1 MTNPTPSNQPLPT
14 PSIEALYS
22 QEFPDT
28 MSFDAISAKLDSM
41 ESHPAIAQLRQKFC
55 YQAAFVLTD
64 GFTQCEQISLEME
77 EGSLLKLFYEN
88 IKKLD
93 AVSTDSFFFEA
104 FWSYLQKEYNKCKDN
119 IHKLCHVQ
127 WKQDILKEDQVLDY
141 LLVPFQNASDEIWN
155 FIMDE
160 VNSMQCEEGIPAFC
174 KVLSLYYRS
183 RDNDVIIEGLL
194 AFMRKFPDY
203 RAPNELLGYT
213 YYNMSMWNNA
223 IACFE
228 RVQQEYYFFLE
239 DIYWML
245 AWSNGKI
252 KNYADEEKYY
262 RMSYQLAPDIPFTL
276 NNLAYSLYKQKKY
289 LEAKELFRQ
298 CLDANKDLPY
308 AANNYVRV
316 LIALGRNAD
325 AKKFVNSKKFKIAK
339 AIQERVKRLDNHN
352 VRLNKKDLSVKSD
365 TIIESDS
372 DTADLFGITSS
383 EDEIKRCQQLS
394 NEMQLEDKTKYQRF
408 SNERSPLEGEINHQQ
423 HPNERQLESK
433 TNHHQPLNERQLEAT
448 AKHRQPSK
456 EVQLEDEVKHQRFSN
471 ERSLEGEIKH
481 SQPLNERQL
490 EATAKHLQ
498 FSKEKL
504 LEEELTA
511 RIESGMQVFGK
522 YLKVYKRKGE
532 YGRQYNI
539 PVGRLDLL
547 CEDANGNLYV
557 VELKKDSGYD
567 DVYEQITQYLA
578 WFEQSEKFKGKK
590 VYGIICLN
598 HPAQELLSKVH
609 ADKRIRIFEYQ
620 ISYTEL

>member
-1 MTNPTPSNQPLPT
+1 MTNSTPSNQPLPA

-22 QEFPDT
+22 QEFSDT

-41 ESHPAIAQLRQKFC
+41 RSHPAIAQLRQKFC
-55 YQAAFVLTD
+55 YQVAFVLTD
-64 GFTQCEQISLEME
+64 GFTQYEQISLEME

-160 VNSMQCEEGIPAFC
+160 VNSMHCEEGIPEFC
-174 KVLSLYYRS
+174 KALSLYYRS

-213 YYNMSMWNNA
+213 YYNMAMWNNA

-276 NNLAYSLYKQKKY
+276 NNLGYSLYKQKKY
-289 LEAKELFRQ
+289 LEAKELFGQ

-325 AKKFVNSKKFKIAK
+325 AKKFVNSKKIKIAK
-339 AIQERVKRLDNHN
+339 AIQERVKRLDDHN

-372 DTADLFGITSS
+372 DTADLFEITSS
-383 EDEIKRCQQLS
+383 EDEIKRCQQYTNNRLSENGAKCQQPS
-394 NEMQLEDKTKYQRF
+394 NEMQLE
-408 SNERSPLEGEINHQQ
+408 
-423 HPNERQLESK
+423 SK
-433 TNHHQPLNERQLEAT
+433 T
-448 AKHRQPSK
+448 
-456 EVQLEDEVKHQRFSN
+456 KHQRFSN

-522 YLKVYKRKGE
+522 HLKVYKRKGE

>member
-1 MTNPTPSNQPLPT
+1 MTNSTPSNQPLPT

-41 ESHPAIAQLRQKFC
+41 RSHPAIAQLRQKFC
-55 YQAAFVLTD
+55 YQLAFVLTD
-64 GFTQCEQISLEME
+64 GFAQYEQISLEME
-77 EGSLLKLFYEN
+77 EDSLLKSFYEN

-93 AVSTDSFFFEA
+93 AVSTDSFFFKA
-104 FWSYLQKEYNKCKDN
+104 FYFYLQKEYNKCKGN

-141 LLVPFQNASDEIWN
+141 LLVPFQNAPDEIWN

-160 VNSMQCEEGIPAFC
+160 VNSMHCEEGIPEFC
-174 KVLSLYYRS
+174 KALSLYYRS

-298 CLDANKDLPY
+298 CLDAKKDLPY

-339 AIQERVKRLDNHN
+339 AIQERVKRLDDHN

-383 EDEIKRCQQLS
+383 EDEIKRCQQYTNNRLS
-394 NEMQLEDKTKYQRF
+394 ENGAKCQQ
-408 SNERSPLEGEINHQQ
+408 PLKK
-423 HPNERQLESK
+423 RQLESK
-433 TNHHQPLNERQLEAT
+433 I
-448 AKHRQPSK
+448 
-456 EVQLEDEVKHQRFSN
+456 KHQRFSN

-490 EATAKHLQ
+490 EATAKHRQ

-598 HPAQELLSKVH
+598 HPTQELLSKVH

>member
-41 ESHPAIAQLRQKFC
+41 GSHPAIAQLRQKFC
-55 YQAAFVLTD
+55 YQVAFVLTD

-119 IHKLCHVQ
+119 IYKLCHVQ

-160 VNSMQCEEGIPAFC
+160 VNSMQCEEGIPEFC

-194 AFMRKFPDY
+194 AFMRKFPKY

-213 YYNMSMWNNA
+213 YYNMAMWDNA

-228 RVQQEYYFFLE
+228 RVQQEYYFFHE

-276 NNLAYSLYKQKKY
+276 NNLGYSLYKQKKY
-289 LEAKELFRQ
+289 LEAKELFGQ

-339 AIQERVKRLDNHN
+339 AIQERVKRLDDHN

-372 DTADLFGITSS
+372 DTADLFEITSS
-383 EDEIKRCQQLS
+383 EDEIKRCQQYTNNRLS
-394 NEMQLEDKTKYQRF
+394 EN
-408 SNERSPLEGEINHQQ
+408 G
-423 HPNERQLESK
+423 
-433 TNHHQPLNERQLEAT
+433 
-448 AKHRQPSK
+448 AKCQQPSK

-522 YLKVYKRKGE
+522 HLKVYKRKGE

>member
-1 MTNPTPSNQPLPT
+1 MTNSTPSNQPLPA

-41 ESHPAIAQLRQKFC
+41 GSHPAIAQLRQKFC
-55 YQAAFVLTD
+55 YQVAFVLTD
-64 GFTQCEQISLEME
+64 GFTQYEQISLEME

-160 VNSMQCEEGIPAFC
+160 VNSMQCEEGIPEFC

-194 AFMRKFPDY
+194 AFMRKFPNY

-213 YYNMSMWNNA
+213 YYNMAMWNNA

-228 RVQQEYYFFLE
+228 RVQQEYYFFHE

-276 NNLAYSLYKQKKY
+276 NNLGYSLYKQKKY
-289 LEAKELFRQ
+289 LEAKELFGQ

-339 AIQERVKRLDNHN
+339 AIQERVKRQDDHN

-372 DTADLFGITSS
+372 DTADLFEITSS
-383 EDEIKRCQQLS
+383 EDEIKRCQQYTNNRLSENGAKCQQPS
-394 NEMQLEDKTKYQRF
+394 NEMQLE
-408 SNERSPLEGEINHQQ
+408 
-423 HPNERQLESK
+423 SK
-433 TNHHQPLNERQLEAT
+433 T
-448 AKHRQPSK
+448 
-456 EVQLEDEVKHQRFSN
+456 KHQRFSN

-522 YLKVYKRKGE
+522 HLKVYKRKGE

-598 HPAQELLSKVH
+598 HPTQELLSKVH

>member
-1 MTNPTPSNQPLPT
+1 MTNSTPSNQPLPT
-14 PSIEALYS
+14 PFIEVLYS

-41 ESHPAIAQLRQKFC
+41 GSHPAIAQLRQKFC
-55 YQAAFVLTD
+55 YQLAFVLTD

-77 EGSLLKLFYEN
+77 EDSLLKSFYEN

-93 AVSTDSFFFEA
+93 AVSNDSFFFKA
-104 FWSYLQKEYNKCKDN
+104 FYFYLQKEYNKCKDN

-141 LLVPFQNASDEIWN
+141 LLVPFQNTSDEIWN

-160 VNSMQCEEGIPAFC
+160 VNSMQCEEGIPEFC
-174 KVLSLYYRS
+174 KALSLYYRS
-183 RDNDVIIEGLL
+183 RDNNVIIEGLL
-194 AFMRKFPDY
+194 AFMRKFPNY

-213 YYNMSMWNNA
+213 YYNMAMWNNA

-228 RVQQEYYFFLE
+228 RVQQEYYFFHE

-276 NNLAYSLYKQKKY
+276 NNLGYSLYKQKKY
-289 LEAKELFRQ
+289 LEAKELFGQ

-339 AIQERVKRLDNHN
+339 AIQERVKRLDDHN

-372 DTADLFGITSS
+372 DTADLFEITSS
-383 EDEIKRCQQLS
+383 EDEIKRCQQYTNNRLSENGAKCQQPS
-394 NEMQLEDKTKYQRF
+394 NEMQLE
-408 SNERSPLEGEINHQQ
+408 
-423 HPNERQLESK
+423 SK
-433 TNHHQPLNERQLEAT
+433 T
-448 AKHRQPSK
+448 
-456 EVQLEDEVKHQRFSN
+456 KHQRFSN

-490 EATAKHLQ
+490 EATAKHRQ

-598 HPAQELLSKVH
+598 HPTQELLSKVH

>member
-1 MTNPTPSNQPLPT
+1 MTNSTPSNQPLPT

-41 ESHPAIAQLRQKFC
+41 RSHPAIAQLRQKFC
-55 YQAAFVLTD
+55 YQVAFVLTD
-64 GFTQCEQISLEME
+64 GFTQYEQISLEME

-93 AVSTDSFFFEA
+93 TVSTDSFFFEA

-160 VNSMQCEEGIPAFC
+160 VNSMQCEEGIPEFC
-174 KVLSLYYRS
+174 KALSLYYRS

-194 AFMRKFPDY
+194 AFMRKFPNY

-213 YYNMSMWNNA
+213 YYNMAMWNNA

-228 RVQQEYYFFLE
+228 RVQQEYYFFHE

-276 NNLAYSLYKQKKY
+276 NNLGYSLYKQKKY
-289 LEAKELFRQ
+289 LEAKELFGQ

-339 AIQERVKRLDNHN
+339 AIQERVKRLDDHN

-372 DTADLFGITSS
+372 DTADLFEITSS
-383 EDEIKRCQQLS
+383 EDEIKRCQQYTNNRLSENGAKCQQSS
-394 NEMQLEDKTKYQRF
+394 NEMQLE
-408 SNERSPLEGEINHQQ
+408 
-423 HPNERQLESK
+423 SK
-433 TNHHQPLNERQLEAT
+433 T
-448 AKHRQPSK
+448 
-456 EVQLEDEVKHQRFSN
+456 KHQRFSN

-522 YLKVYKRKGE
+522 HLKVYKRKGE

-598 HPAQELLSKVH
+598 HPTQELLSKVH

>member
-1 MTNPTPSNQPLPT
+1 MTNSTPSNQPLPT

-41 ESHPAIAQLRQKFC
+41 GSHPAIAQLRQKFC
-55 YQAAFVLTD
+55 YQVAFVLTD
-64 GFTQCEQISLEME
+64 GFTQYEQISLEME

-127 WKQDILKEDQVLDY
+127 WRQDILKEDQVLDY

-160 VNSMQCEEGIPAFC
+160 VNSMHCEEGIPEFC
-174 KVLSLYYRS
+174 KALSLYYRS

-194 AFMRKFPDY
+194 AFMRKFPKY

-213 YYNMSMWNNA
+213 YYNMAMWDNA

-228 RVQQEYYFFLE
+228 RVQQEYYFFHE

-276 NNLAYSLYKQKKY
+276 NNLGYSLYKQKKY
-289 LEAKELFRQ
+289 LEAKELFGQ
-298 CLDANKDLPY
+298 CLDVNKDLPY

-339 AIQERVKRLDNHN
+339 AIQERVKRLDDHN

-372 DTADLFGITSS
+372 DTADLFEITSS
-383 EDEIKRCQQLS
+383 EVEIKRCQQYTNNRLSENGAKCQQPS
-394 NEMQLEDKTKYQRF
+394 NEMQLE
-408 SNERSPLEGEINHQQ
+408 
-423 HPNERQLESK
+423 SK
-433 TNHHQPLNERQLEAT
+433 T
-448 AKHRQPSK
+448 
-456 EVQLEDEVKHQRFSN
+456 KHQRFSN

-490 EATAKHLQ
+490 EATAKHRQ

-522 YLKVYKRKGE
+522 HLKVYKRKGE

>member
-1 MTNPTPSNQPLPT
+1 MTNSTPSNQSLPT
-14 PSIEALYS
+14 PFIEVLYS

-41 ESHPAIAQLRQKFC
+41 GSHPAIAQLRQKFC
-55 YQAAFVLTD
+55 YQVAFVLTD
-64 GFTQCEQISLEME
+64 GFTQYEQISLEME

-194 AFMRKFPDY
+194 AFMRKFPNY

-213 YYNMSMWNNA
+213 YYNMAMWNNA

-228 RVQQEYYFFLE
+228 RVQQEYYFFHE

-276 NNLAYSLYKQKKY
+276 NNLGYSLYKQKKY
-289 LEAKELFRQ
+289 LEAKELFGQ

-339 AIQERVKRLDNHN
+339 AIQERVKRLDDHN
-352 VRLNKKDLSVKSD
+352 VRLNKKDLSVKPD

-372 DTADLFGITSS
+372 DTADLFEITSS
-383 EDEIKRCQQLS
+383 EDEIKCCQQYINNRLS
-394 NEMQLEDKTKYQRF
+394 ENGTKCQQ
-408 SNERSPLEGEINHQQ
+408 PLKK
-423 HPNERQLESK
+423 RQLESK
-433 TNHHQPLNERQLEAT
+433 I
-448 AKHRQPSK
+448 
-456 EVQLEDEVKHQRFSN
+456 KHQRFSN

-578 WFEQSEKFKGKK
+578 WFEQSERFKGKK

-598 HPAQELLSKVH
+598 HPTQELLSKVH

>member
-1 MTNPTPSNQPLPT
+1 MTNSTPSNQPLPT

-41 ESHPAIAQLRQKFC
+41 RSHPAIAQLRQKFC

-64 GFTQCEQISLEME
+64 GFTQYEQISLEME

-93 AVSTDSFFFEA
+93 TVSTDSFFFEA

-127 WKQDILKEDQVLDY
+127 WKQDILREDQVLDY

-160 VNSMQCEEGIPAFC
+160 VNSMQCEEGIPEFC
-174 KVLSLYYRS
+174 KALSLYYRS

-194 AFMRKFPDY
+194 AFMRKFPNY

-213 YYNMSMWNNA
+213 YYNMAMWNNA

-228 RVQQEYYFFLE
+228 RVQQEYYFFHE

-276 NNLAYSLYKQKKY
+276 NNLGYSLYKQKKY
-289 LEAKELFRQ
+289 LEAKELFGQ

-339 AIQERVKRLDNHN
+339 AIQERVKRLDDHN

-372 DTADLFGITSS
+372 DTADLFEITSS
-383 EDEIKRCQQLS
+383 EDEIKRCQQYTNNRLSENGAKCQQPS
-394 NEMQLEDKTKYQRF
+394 NEMQLE
-408 SNERSPLEGEINHQQ
+408 
-423 HPNERQLESK
+423 SK
-433 TNHHQPLNERQLEAT
+433 T
-448 AKHRQPSK
+448 
-456 EVQLEDEVKHQRFSN
+456 KHQRFSN

-481 SQPLNERQL
+481 YHPSNEMQL
-490 EATAKHLQ
+490 ESKTKHRQ

-522 YLKVYKRKGE
+522 HLKVYKRKGE

>member
-1 MTNPTPSNQPLPT
+1 MTNSTPSNQPLPT

-41 ESHPAIAQLRQKFC
+41 GSHPAIAQLRQKFC
-55 YQAAFVLTD
+55 YQLAFVLTD

-160 VNSMQCEEGIPAFC
+160 VNSMQCEEGIPEFC
-174 KVLSLYYRS
+174 KALSLYYRS

-194 AFMRKFPDY
+194 AFMRKFPNY

-213 YYNMSMWNNA
+213 YYNMAMWNNA

-228 RVQQEYYFFLE
+228 RVQQEYYFFHE

-276 NNLAYSLYKQKKY
+276 NNLGYSLYKQKKY
-289 LEAKELFRQ
+289 LEAKELFGQ
-298 CLDANKDLPY
+298 CLYANKDLPY

-339 AIQERVKRLDNHN
+339 AIQERVKRLDGHN

-372 DTADLFGITSS
+372 DTVDLFEITSS
-383 EDEIKRCQQLS
+383 EDEIKRCQQYTNNRLSENGAKCQQPS
-394 NEMQLEDKTKYQRF
+394 NEMQLE
-408 SNERSPLEGEINHQQ
+408 
-423 HPNERQLESK
+423 SK
-433 TNHHQPLNERQLEAT
+433 T
-448 AKHRQPSK
+448 
-456 EVQLEDEVKHQRFSN
+456 KHQRFSN

-522 YLKVYKRKGE
+522 HLKVYKRKGE

-598 HPAQELLSKVH
+598 HPTQELLSKVH

>member
-1 MTNPTPSNQPLPT
+1 MTNSTPSNQ

-41 ESHPAIAQLRQKFC
+41 GSHPAIAQLRPKFC
-55 YQAAFVLTD
+55 YQVAFVLTD
-64 GFTQCEQISLEME
+64 GFTQYEQISLEME

-160 VNSMQCEEGIPAFC
+160 VNSMQCEEGIPEFC
-174 KVLSLYYRS
+174 KALSLYYRS

-194 AFMRKFPDY
+194 AFMRKFPNY

-213 YYNMSMWNNA
+213 YYNMAMWNNA

-228 RVQQEYYFFLE
+228 RVQQEYYFFHE

-276 NNLAYSLYKQKKY
+276 NNLGYSLYKQKKY
-289 LEAKELFRQ
+289 LEAKELFGQ

-339 AIQERVKRLDNHN
+339 AIQERVKRLDDHN

-372 DTADLFGITSS
+372 DTADLFEITSS
-383 EDEIKRCQQLS
+383 EDEIKRCQQYTNNRLSENGAKCQQTS
-394 NEMQLEDKTKYQRF
+394 NEMQLE
-408 SNERSPLEGEINHQQ
+408 
-423 HPNERQLESK
+423 SK
-433 TNHHQPLNERQLEAT
+433 T
-448 AKHRQPSK
+448 
-456 EVQLEDEVKHQRFSN
+456 KHQRFSN

-511 RIESGMQVFGK
+511 RIESGMPVFGK
-522 YLKVYKRKGE
+522 HLKVYKRKGE

-598 HPAQELLSKVH
+598 HPTQELLSKVH

>member
-1 MTNPTPSNQPLPT
+1 MTNSTPSNQPLPT

-41 ESHPAIAQLRQKFC
+41 GSHPAIAQLRQKFC
-55 YQAAFVLTD
+55 YQVAFVLTD
-64 GFTQCEQISLEME
+64 GFTQYEQISLEME

-127 WKQDILKEDQVLDY
+127 WRQDILKEDQVLDY

-160 VNSMQCEEGIPAFC
+160 VNSMHCEEGIPEFC
-174 KVLSLYYRS
+174 KALSLYYRS

-194 AFMRKFPDY
+194 AFMRKFPKY

-213 YYNMSMWNNA
+213 YYNMAMWDNA

-228 RVQQEYYFFLE
+228 RVQQEYYFFHE

-276 NNLAYSLYKQKKY
+276 NNLGYSLYKQKKY
-289 LEAKELFRQ
+289 LEAKELFGQ

-339 AIQERVKRLDNHN
+339 AIQERVKRLDDHN

-372 DTADLFGITSS
+372 DTADLFEITSS
-383 EDEIKRCQQLS
+383 EDEIKRCQQYTNNRLSENGAKCQQPS
-394 NEMQLEDKTKYQRF
+394 NEMQLE
-408 SNERSPLEGEINHQQ
+408 
-423 HPNERQLESK
+423 SK
-433 TNHHQPLNERQLEAT
+433 T
-448 AKHRQPSK
+448 
-456 EVQLEDEVKHQRFSN
+456 KHQRFSN
-471 ERSLEGEIKH
+471 ERSLEGEIKY

-490 EATAKHLQ
+490 EATAKHRQ

-522 YLKVYKRKGE
+522 HLKVYKRKGE

>member
-1 MTNPTPSNQPLPT
+1 MTNSTPSNQPLPA
-14 PSIEALYS
+14 PSIEALYT

-41 ESHPAIAQLRQKFC
+41 GSHPAIAQLRQKFC
-55 YQAAFVLTD
+55 YQVAFVLTD
-64 GFTQCEQISLEME
+64 GFTQYEQISLEME

-119 IHKLCHVQ
+119 IYKLCHVQ

-160 VNSMQCEEGIPAFC
+160 VNSMQCEEGIPEFC

-194 AFMRKFPDY
+194 AFMRKFPKY

-213 YYNMSMWNNA
+213 YYNMAMWDNA

-228 RVQQEYYFFLE
+228 RVQQEYYFFHE

-276 NNLAYSLYKQKKY
+276 NNLGYSLYKQKKY
-289 LEAKELFRQ
+289 LEAKELFGQ

-339 AIQERVKRLDNHN
+339 AIQERVKRLDDHN

-372 DTADLFGITSS
+372 DTADLFEITSS
-383 EDEIKRCQQLS
+383 EDEIKRCQQYTNNRLS
-394 NEMQLEDKTKYQRF
+394 EN
-408 SNERSPLEGEINHQQ
+408 G
-423 HPNERQLESK
+423 
-433 TNHHQPLNERQLEAT
+433 
-448 AKHRQPSK
+448 AKCQQPSK

-522 YLKVYKRKGE
+522 HLKVYKRKGE

>member
-1 MTNPTPSNQPLPT
+1 MTNSTPSNQPLPT

-41 ESHPAIAQLRQKFC
+41 GSHPAIVQLRQKFC
-55 YQAAFVLTD
+55 YQVAFVLTD
-64 GFTQCEQISLEME
+64 GFTQYEQISLEME
-77 EGSLLKLFYEN
+77 DGSLLKLFYEN

-160 VNSMQCEEGIPAFC
+160 VNSMQCEEGIPEFC
-174 KVLSLYYRS
+174 KALSLYYRS
-183 RDNDVIIEGLL
+183 SDNDVIIEGLL
-194 AFMRKFPDY
+194 AFMRKFPNY

-213 YYNMSMWNNA
+213 YYNMAMWNNA

-228 RVQQEYYFFLE
+228 RVQQEYYFFHE

-289 LEAKELFRQ
+289 LEAKELFGQ

-339 AIQERVKRLDNHN
+339 AIQERVKRLDDHN

-372 DTADLFGITSS
+372 DTADLFEITSS
-383 EDEIKRCQQLS
+383 EDEIKRCQQYTNNRLSENGAKCQQLS
-394 NEMQLEDKTKYQRF
+394 NEMQLE
-408 SNERSPLEGEINHQQ
+408 
-423 HPNERQLESK
+423 SK
-433 TNHHQPLNERQLEAT
+433 T
-448 AKHRQPSK
+448 
-456 EVQLEDEVKHQRFSN
+456 KHQRFSN

-522 YLKVYKRKGE
+522 HLKVYKRKGE

-598 HPAQELLSKVH
+598 HPTQELLSKVH

>member
-1 MTNPTPSNQPLPT
+1 MTNSTPSNQPLPT

-41 ESHPAIAQLRQKFC
+41 GSHPAIAQLRQKFC
-55 YQAAFVLTD
+55 YQVAFVLTD
-64 GFTQCEQISLEME
+64 GFTQYEQISLEME

-127 WKQDILKEDQVLDY
+127 WRQDILKEDQVLDY

-160 VNSMQCEEGIPAFC
+160 VNSMHCEEGIPEFC
-174 KVLSLYYRS
+174 KALSLYYRS

-194 AFMRKFPDY
+194 AFMRKFPKY

-213 YYNMSMWNNA
+213 YYNMAMWDNA

-228 RVQQEYYFFLE
+228 RVQQEYYFFHE

-289 LEAKELFRQ
+289 LEAKELFGQ
-298 CLDANKDLPY
+298 CLDVNKDLPY

-339 AIQERVKRLDNHN
+339 AIQERVKRLDDHN

-372 DTADLFGITSS
+372 DTADLFEITSS
-383 EDEIKRCQQLS
+383 EVEIKRCQQYTNNRLSENGAKCQQPS
-394 NEMQLEDKTKYQRF
+394 NEMQLE
-408 SNERSPLEGEINHQQ
+408 
-423 HPNERQLESK
+423 SK
-433 TNHHQPLNERQLEAT
+433 T
-448 AKHRQPSK
+448 
-456 EVQLEDEVKHQRFSN
+456 KHQRFSN

-522 YLKVYKRKGE
+522 HLKVYKRKGE

-598 HPAQELLSKVH
+598 HPTQELLSKVH

>member
-1 MTNPTPSNQPLPT
+1 MTNSIPSNQPLPT
-14 PSIEALYS
+14 PFIEVLYS

-41 ESHPAIAQLRQKFC
+41 GSHPAIAQLRQKFC
-55 YQAAFVLTD
+55 YQVAFVLTD
-64 GFTQCEQISLEME
+64 GFTQYEQISLEME

-93 AVSTDSFFFEA
+93 AVSTDSFFFKA
-104 FWSYLQKEYNKCKDN
+104 FYFYLQKEYNKCKGN

-160 VNSMQCEEGIPAFC
+160 VNSMHCEEGIPEFC
-174 KVLSLYYRS
+174 KALSLYYRS

-228 RVQQEYYFFLE
+228 RVQQEYYFFHE

-276 NNLAYSLYKQKKY
+276 NNLGYSLYKQKKY
-289 LEAKELFRQ
+289 LEAKELFGQ

-339 AIQERVKRLDNHN
+339 AIQERVKRLDDHN

-372 DTADLFGITSS
+372 DTADLFEITSS
-383 EDEIKRCQQLS
+383 EDEIKRCQQYTNNRLSENGAKCQQPS
-394 NEMQLEDKTKYQRF
+394 NEMQLE
-408 SNERSPLEGEINHQQ
+408 
-423 HPNERQLESK
+423 SK
-433 TNHHQPLNERQLEAT
+433 T
-448 AKHRQPSK
+448 
-456 EVQLEDEVKHQRFSN
+456 KHQRFSN

-522 YLKVYKRKGE
+522 HLKVYKRKGE

-598 HPAQELLSKVH
+598 HPTQELLSKVH

>member
-1 MTNPTPSNQPLPT
+1 MTNSTPSNQPLPT
-14 PSIEALYS
+14 PFIEVLYS

-41 ESHPAIAQLRQKFC
+41 GSHPAIAQLRQKFC
-55 YQAAFVLTD
+55 YQLAFVLTD
-64 GFTQCEQISLEME
+64 GFTQYEQISLEME

-160 VNSMQCEEGIPAFC
+160 VNSMHCEEGIPEFC
-174 KVLSLYYRS
+174 KALSLYYRS

-194 AFMRKFPDY
+194 AFMRKFPNY

-298 CLDANKDLPY
+298 CLDAKKDLPY

-383 EDEIKRCQQLS
+383 EDEIKRCQQYTNNRLS
-394 NEMQLEDKTKYQRF
+394 ENGAKCQQ
-408 SNERSPLEGEINHQQ
+408 PLKK
-423 HPNERQLESK
+423 RQLESK
-433 TNHHQPLNERQLEAT
+433 I
-448 AKHRQPSK
+448 
-456 EVQLEDEVKHQRFSN
+456 KHQRFSN

-522 YLKVYKRKGE
+522 HLKVYKRKGE

-598 HPAQELLSKVH
+598 HPTQELLSKVH

>member
-1 MTNPTPSNQPLPT
+1 MTNPTPSNQPLPA
-14 PSIEALYS
+14 PSIEALYT

-41 ESHPAIAQLRQKFC
+41 GSHPAIAQLRQKFC
-55 YQAAFVLTD
+55 CQVAFVLTD
-64 GFTQCEQISLEME
+64 GFTQYEQISLEME

-155 FIMDE
+155 FIIDE
-160 VNSMQCEEGIPAFC
+160 VNSMQCEEGIPEFC
-174 KVLSLYYRS
+174 KALSLYYRS

-194 AFMRKFPDY
+194 AFMRKFPNY

-213 YYNMSMWNNA
+213 YYNMAMWNNA

-228 RVQQEYYFFLE
+228 RVQQEYYFFHE

-276 NNLAYSLYKQKKY
+276 NNLGYSLYKQKKY
-289 LEAKELFRQ
+289 LEAKELFGQ

-339 AIQERVKRLDNHN
+339 AIQERVKRLDDHN

-372 DTADLFGITSS
+372 DTADLFEITSS
-383 EDEIKRCQQLS
+383 EDEIKCCQQYINNRLS
-394 NEMQLEDKTKYQRF
+394 ENGAKCQQ
-408 SNERSPLEGEINHQQ
+408 PLKK
-423 HPNERQLESK
+423 RQLESK
-433 TNHHQPLNERQLEAT
+433 I
-448 AKHRQPSK
+448 
-456 EVQLEDEVKHQRFSN
+456 KHQRFSN

-598 HPAQELLSKVH
+598 HPTQELLSKVH

>member
-1 MTNPTPSNQPLPT
+1 MTNSTPSNQPLPT

-55 YQAAFVLTD
+55 YQVAFVLTD
-64 GFTQCEQISLEME
+64 GFTQYEQISLEME

-160 VNSMQCEEGIPAFC
+160 VNSMHCEEGIPEFC
-174 KVLSLYYRS
+174 KALSLYYRS

-262 RMSYQLAPDIPFTL
+262 RMSYHLAPDIPFTL

-289 LEAKELFRQ
+289 LEAKELFGQ

-339 AIQERVKRLDNHN
+339 VIQERVKRLDDHN

-372 DTADLFGITSS
+372 DTADLFEITSS
-383 EDEIKRCQQLS
+383 EDEIKRCQQYTNNRLSENGAKCQQPS
-394 NEMQLEDKTKYQRF
+394 NEMQLESKTKHQRF

-433 TNHHQPLNERQLEAT
+433 TKP
-448 AKHRQPSK
+448 
-456 EVQLEDEVKHQRFSN
+456 
-471 ERSLEGEIKH
+471 
-481 SQPLNERQL
+481 
-490 EATAKHLQ
+490 LQ

>member
-1 MTNPTPSNQPLPT
+1 MTNSTPSNQPLPA

-41 ESHPAIAQLRQKFC
+41 GSHPAIAQLRQKFC
-55 YQAAFVLTD
+55 YQVAFVLTE
-64 GFTQCEQISLEME
+64 GFTQYEQISLEME

-141 LLVPFQNASDEIWN
+141 LLVQNASDEIWN

-160 VNSMQCEEGIPAFC
+160 VNSMQCEEGIPEFC

-194 AFMRKFPDY
+194 AFMRKFPNY

-213 YYNMSMWNNA
+213 YYNMAMWNNA

-228 RVQQEYYFFLE
+228 RVQQEYYFFHE

-276 NNLAYSLYKQKKY
+276 NNLGYSLYKQKKY
-289 LEAKELFRQ
+289 LEAKELFGQ

-339 AIQERVKRLDNHN
+339 AIQERVKRQDDHN

-372 DTADLFGITSS
+372 DTADLFEITSS
-383 EDEIKRCQQLS
+383 EDEIKRCQQYTNNRLSENGAKCQQPS
-394 NEMQLEDKTKYQRF
+394 NEMQLE
-408 SNERSPLEGEINHQQ
+408 
-423 HPNERQLESK
+423 SK
-433 TNHHQPLNERQLEAT
+433 T
-448 AKHRQPSK
+448 
-456 EVQLEDEVKHQRFSN
+456 KHQRFSN

-511 RIESGMQVFGK
+511 RIESGMRVFGK
-522 YLKVYKRKGE
+522 HLKVYKCKGE

-598 HPAQELLSKVH
+598 HPTQELLSKVH

>member
-1 MTNPTPSNQPLPT
+1 MQYQPT
-14 PSIEALYS
+14 A
-22 QEFPDT
+22 
-28 MSFDAISAKLDSM
+28 
-41 ESHPAIAQLRQKFC
+41 
-55 YQAAFVLTD
+55 
-64 GFTQCEQISLEME
+64 
-77 EGSLLKLFYEN
+77 
-88 IKKLD
+88 
-93 AVSTDSFFFEA
+93 FFFEA

-160 VNSMQCEEGIPAFC
+160 VNSMQCEEGIPEFC

-194 AFMRKFPDY
+194 AFMRKFPNY

-213 YYNMSMWNNA
+213 YYNMAMWNNA

-228 RVQQEYYFFLE
+228 RVQQEYYFFHE

-276 NNLAYSLYKQKKY
+276 NNLGYSLYKQKKY
-289 LEAKELFRQ
+289 LEAKELFGQ

-339 AIQERVKRLDNHN
+339 AIQERVKRQDDHN

-372 DTADLFGITSS
+372 DTADLFEITSS
-383 EDEIKRCQQLS
+383 EDEIKRCQQYTNNRLSENGAKCQQPS
-394 NEMQLEDKTKYQRF
+394 NEMQLE
-408 SNERSPLEGEINHQQ
+408 
-423 HPNERQLESK
+423 SK
-433 TNHHQPLNERQLEAT
+433 T
-448 AKHRQPSK
+448 
-456 EVQLEDEVKHQRFSN
+456 KHQRFSN

-557 VELKKDSGYD
+557 IELKKDSGYD

-598 HPAQELLSKVH
+598 HPTQELLSKVH

>member
-1 MTNPTPSNQPLPT
+1 MTNSTPSNQPLPT

-41 ESHPAIAQLRQKFC
+41 RSHPAIAQLRQKFC
-55 YQAAFVLTD
+55 YQLAFVLTD

-77 EGSLLKLFYEN
+77 EDSLLKSFYEN

-93 AVSTDSFFFEA
+93 AVSTDSFFFKA
-104 FWSYLQKEYNKCKDN
+104 FYFYLQKEYNKCKGN

-141 LLVPFQNASDEIWN
+141 LLVPFQNAPDEIWN

-160 VNSMQCEEGIPAFC
+160 VNSMHCEEGIPEFC
-174 KVLSLYYRS
+174 KALSLYYRS

-213 YYNMSMWNNA
+213 YYNMAMWNNA

-262 RMSYQLAPDIPFTL
+262 WMSYQLAPDIPFTL
-276 NNLAYSLYKQKKY
+276 NNLGYSLYKQKKY
-289 LEAKELFRQ
+289 LEAKELFGQ

-339 AIQERVKRLDNHN
+339 AIQERVKRLDDHN

-372 DTADLFGITSS
+372 DTADLFEITSS
-383 EDEIKRCQQLS
+383 EDEIKCCQQYINNRLS
-394 NEMQLEDKTKYQRF
+394 ENGAKCQQ
-408 SNERSPLEGEINHQQ
+408 PLKK
-423 HPNERQLESK
+423 RQLESK
-433 TNHHQPLNERQLEAT
+433 I
-448 AKHRQPSK
+448 
-456 EVQLEDEVKHQRFSN
+456 KHQRFSN

-598 HPAQELLSKVH
+598 HPTQELLSKVH

>member
-1 MTNPTPSNQPLPT
+1 MTNSTPSNQPLPT
-14 PSIEALYS
+14 PFIEVLYS

-41 ESHPAIAQLRQKFC
+41 RSHPAIAQLRQKFC
-55 YQAAFVLTD
+55 YQLAFVLTD

-77 EGSLLKLFYEN
+77 EDSLLKSFYEN

-93 AVSTDSFFFEA
+93 AVSTDSFFFKA
-104 FWSYLQKEYNKCKDN
+104 FYFYLQKEYNKCKGN

-141 LLVPFQNASDEIWN
+141 LLVPFQNAPDEIWN

-160 VNSMQCEEGIPAFC
+160 VNSMHCEEGIPEFC
-174 KVLSLYYRS
+174 KALSLYYRS

-298 CLDANKDLPY
+298 CLDAKKDLPY

-339 AIQERVKRLDNHN
+339 AIDV
-352 VRLNKKDLSVKSD
+352 VSWD
-365 TIIESDS
+365 TYPICR
-372 DTADLFGITSS
+372 SS
-383 EDEIKRCQQLS
+383 PIQL
-394 NEMQLEDKTKYQRF
+394 
-408 SNERSPLEGEINHQQ
+408 
-423 HPNERQLESK
+423 
-433 TNHHQPLNERQLEAT
+433 
-448 AKHRQPSK
+448 
-456 EVQLEDEVKHQRFSN
+456 
-471 ERSLEGEIKH
+471 
-481 SQPLNERQL
+481 
-490 EATAKHLQ
+490 
-498 FSKEKL
+498 
-504 LEEELTA
+504 
-511 RIESGMQVFGK
+511 
-522 YLKVYKRKGE
+522 
-532 YGRQYNI
+532 
-539 PVGRLDLL
+539 
-547 CEDANGNLYV
+547 
-557 VELKKDSGYD
+557 
-567 DVYEQITQYLA
+567 
-578 WFEQSEKFKGKK
+578 
-590 VYGIICLN
+590 
-598 HPAQELLSKVH
+598 
-609 ADKRIRIFEYQ
+609 
-620 ISYTEL
+620 

>member
-1 MTNPTPSNQPLPT
+1 MTNSTPSNQP
-14 PSIEALYS
+14 SIEVLYS

-41 ESHPAIAQLRQKFC
+41 RSHPAIAQLRQKFC
-55 YQAAFVLTD
+55 YQVAFVLTD
-64 GFTQCEQISLEME
+64 GFTQYEQISLEME

-93 AVSTDSFFFEA
+93 AVSTDSFFFKA
-104 FWSYLQKEYNKCKDN
+104 FYFYLQKEYNKCKGN

-141 LLVPFQNASDEIWN
+141 LLVPFQNAPDEIWN

-160 VNSMQCEEGIPAFC
+160 VNSMHCEEGIPEFC
-174 KVLSLYYRS
+174 KALSLYYRS

-194 AFMRKFPDY
+194 AFMRKFPNY

-213 YYNMSMWNNA
+213 YYNMAMWNNA

-228 RVQQEYYFFLE
+228 RVQQEYYFFHE

-276 NNLAYSLYKQKKY
+276 NNLGYSLYKQKKY
-289 LEAKELFRQ
+289 LEAKELFGQ

-339 AIQERVKRLDNHN
+339 AIQERVKRLDDHN
-352 VRLNKKDLSVKSD
+352 VRLNKKDLSVKPD

-372 DTADLFGITSS
+372 DTADLFEITSS
-383 EDEIKRCQQLS
+383 EDEIKCCQQYINNRLS
-394 NEMQLEDKTKYQRF
+394 ENGAKCQQ
-408 SNERSPLEGEINHQQ
+408 PLKK
-423 HPNERQLESK
+423 RQLESK
-433 TNHHQPLNERQLEAT
+433 I
-448 AKHRQPSK
+448 
-456 EVQLEDEVKHQRFSN
+456 KHQRFSN

-522 YLKVYKRKGE
+522 HLKVYKRKGE

-620 ISYTEL
+620 ISYIEL

>member
-1 MTNPTPSNQPLPT
+1 MTNSTPSNQPLPT

-41 ESHPAIAQLRQKFC
+41 RSHPAIAQLRQKFC
-55 YQAAFVLTD
+55 YQLAFVLTD
-64 GFTQCEQISLEME
+64 GFTQYEQIFLEME
-77 EGSLLKLFYEN
+77 EDSLLKSFYEN

-93 AVSTDSFFFEA
+93 AVSTDSFFFKA
-104 FWSYLQKEYNKCKDN
+104 FYFYLQKEYNKCKGN

-141 LLVPFQNASDEIWN
+141 LLVPFQNAPDEIWN

-160 VNSMQCEEGIPAFC
+160 VNSMHCEEGIPEFC
-174 KVLSLYYRS
+174 KALSLYYRS

-194 AFMRKFPDY
+194 AFMRKFPNY

-213 YYNMSMWNNA
+213 YYNMAMWNNA

-228 RVQQEYYFFLE
+228 RVQQEYYFFHE

-276 NNLAYSLYKQKKY
+276 NNLGYSLYKQKKY
-289 LEAKELFRQ
+289 LEAKELFGQ

-339 AIQERVKRLDNHN
+339 AIQERVKRLDDHN

-372 DTADLFGITSS
+372 DTADLFEITSS
-383 EDEIKRCQQLS
+383 EDEIKCCQQYINNRLS
-394 NEMQLEDKTKYQRF
+394 ENGAKCQQ
-408 SNERSPLEGEINHQQ
+408 PLKK
-423 HPNERQLESK
+423 RQLESK
-433 TNHHQPLNERQLEAT
+433 I
-448 AKHRQPSK
+448 
-456 EVQLEDEVKHQRFSN
+456 KHQRFSN

-620 ISYTEL
+620 ISYIEL

>member
-1 MTNPTPSNQPLPT
+1 MTNSTPSNQPLPT

-41 ESHPAIAQLRQKFC
+41 RSHPAIAQLRQKFC
-55 YQAAFVLTD
+55 YQLAFMLTD
-64 GFTQCEQISLEME
+64 GFTQYEQISLEME

-93 AVSTDSFFFEA
+93 AVSTDSFFFKA
-104 FWSYLQKEYNKCKDN
+104 FYFYLQKEYNKCKGN

-160 VNSMQCEEGIPAFC
+160 VNSMHCEEGIPEFC
-174 KVLSLYYRS
+174 KALSLYYRS

-228 RVQQEYYFFLE
+228 RVQQEYYFFHE

-252 KNYADEEKYY
+252 TNYADEEKYY

-276 NNLAYSLYKQKKY
+276 NNLGYSLYKQKKY
-289 LEAKELFRQ
+289 LEAKELFGQ

-339 AIQERVKRLDNHN
+339 AIQERVKRLDDHN

-372 DTADLFGITSS
+372 DTADLFEITSS
-383 EDEIKRCQQLS
+383 EDEIKRCQQYTNNRLSENGAKCQQPS
-394 NEMQLEDKTKYQRF
+394 NEMQLE
-408 SNERSPLEGEINHQQ
+408 
-423 HPNERQLESK
+423 SK
-433 TNHHQPLNERQLEAT
+433 T
-448 AKHRQPSK
+448 
-456 EVQLEDEVKHQRFSN
+456 KHQRFSN

-522 YLKVYKRKGE
+522 HLKVYKRKGE

-598 HPAQELLSKVH
+598 HPTQELLSKVH

>member
-1 MTNPTPSNQPLPT
+1 MTNSTPSNQ

-41 ESHPAIAQLRQKFC
+41 GSHPAIAQLRQKFC
-55 YQAAFVLTD
+55 YQVAFVLTD
-64 GFTQCEQISLEME
+64 GFTQYEQISLEME

-127 WKQDILKEDQVLDY
+127 WRQDILKEDQVLDY

-160 VNSMQCEEGIPAFC
+160 VNSMHCEEGIPEFC
-174 KVLSLYYRS
+174 KALSLYYRS

-194 AFMRKFPDY
+194 AFMRKFPKY

-213 YYNMSMWNNA
+213 YYNMAMWDNA

-298 CLDANKDLPY
+298 CLDAKKDLPY

-339 AIQERVKRLDNHN
+339 AIQERVKRLDDHN

-372 DTADLFGITSS
+372 DTADLFEITSS
-383 EDEIKRCQQLS
+383 EDEIKRCQQYTNNRLSENGAKCQQPS
-394 NEMQLEDKTKYQRF
+394 NEMQLE
-408 SNERSPLEGEINHQQ
+408 
-423 HPNERQLESK
+423 SK
-433 TNHHQPLNERQLEAT
+433 T
-448 AKHRQPSK
+448 
-456 EVQLEDEVKHQRFSN
+456 KHQRFSN

-490 EATAKHLQ
+490 EATAKHRQ

-522 YLKVYKRKGE
+522 HLKVYKRKGE

>member
-1 MTNPTPSNQPLPT
+1 MTNSTPSNQPLPT
-14 PSIEALYS
+14 PFIEVLYS

-41 ESHPAIAQLRQKFC
+41 GSHPAIAQLRQKFC
-55 YQAAFVLTD
+55 YQVAFVLTD
-64 GFTQCEQISLEME
+64 GFTQYEQISLEME

-93 AVSTDSFFFEA
+93 AVSTDSFFFKA
-104 FWSYLQKEYNKCKDN
+104 FYFYLQKEYNKCKGN

-141 LLVPFQNASDEIWN
+141 LLVPFQNAPDEIWN

-160 VNSMQCEEGIPAFC
+160 VNSMHCEEGIPEFC
-174 KVLSLYYRS
+174 KALSLYYRS

-194 AFMRKFPDY
+194 AFMRKFPNY

-213 YYNMSMWNNA
+213 YYNMAMWNNA

-228 RVQQEYYFFLE
+228 RVQQEYYFFHE

-276 NNLAYSLYKQKKY
+276 NNLGYSLYKQKKY
-289 LEAKELFRQ
+289 LEAKELFGQ
-298 CLDANKDLPY
+298 CLYANKDLPY

-339 AIQERVKRLDNHN
+339 AIQERVKRLDDHN

-372 DTADLFGITSS
+372 DTVDLFEITSS
-383 EDEIKRCQQLS
+383 EDEIKCCQQYINNRLS
-394 NEMQLEDKTKYQRF
+394 ENGAKCQQ
-408 SNERSPLEGEINHQQ
+408 PLKK
-423 HPNERQLESK
+423 RQLESK
-433 TNHHQPLNERQLEAT
+433 I
-448 AKHRQPSK
+448 
-456 EVQLEDEVKHQRFSN
+456 KHQRFSN
-471 ERSLEGEIKH
+471 EGSLEGEIKH

-598 HPAQELLSKVH
+598 HPTQELLSKVH

-620 ISYTEL
+620 ISYIEL

>member
-1 MTNPTPSNQPLPT
+1 MTNSTPSNQPLPT
-14 PSIEALYS
+14 PSIEALYT

-64 GFTQCEQISLEME
+64 GFTQYEQISLEME

-141 LLVPFQNASDEIWN
+141 LLVPFQNAPDEIWN

-160 VNSMQCEEGIPAFC
+160 VNSMHCEEGIPEFC
-174 KVLSLYYRS
+174 KALSLYYRS

-194 AFMRKFPDY
+194 AFMRKFPNY

-213 YYNMSMWNNA
+213 YYNMAMWNNA

-228 RVQQEYYFFLE
+228 RVQQEYYFFHE

-276 NNLAYSLYKQKKY
+276 NNLGYSLYKQKKY
-289 LEAKELFRQ
+289 LEAKELFGQ

-339 AIQERVKRLDNHN
+339 AIQERVKRLDDHN

-372 DTADLFGITSS
+372 DTADLFEITSS
-383 EDEIKRCQQLS
+383 EDEIKRCQQYTNNRLSENGAKCQQPS
-394 NEMQLEDKTKYQRF
+394 NEMQLE
-408 SNERSPLEGEINHQQ
+408 
-423 HPNERQLESK
+423 SK
-433 TNHHQPLNERQLEAT
+433 T
-448 AKHRQPSK
+448 
-456 EVQLEDEVKHQRFSN
+456 KHQRFSN

-490 EATAKHLQ
+490 EATAKHRQ

-598 HPAQELLSKVH
+598 HPTQELLSKVH

>member
-1 MTNPTPSNQPLPT
+1 MTNSTPSNQ

-41 ESHPAIAQLRQKFC
+41 GSHPAIAQLRQKFC
-55 YQAAFVLTD
+55 YQVAFVLTD
-64 GFTQCEQISLEME
+64 GFTQYEQISLEME

-127 WKQDILKEDQVLDY
+127 WRQDILKEDQVLDY

-160 VNSMQCEEGIPAFC
+160 VNSMHCEEGIPEFC
-174 KVLSLYYRS
+174 KALSLYYRS
-183 RDNDVIIEGLL
+183 CDNDVIIEGLL
-194 AFMRKFPDY
+194 AFMRKFPKY

-213 YYNMSMWNNA
+213 YYNMAMWDNA

-228 RVQQEYYFFLE
+228 RVQQEYYFFHE

-276 NNLAYSLYKQKKY
+276 NNLGYSLYKQKKY
-289 LEAKELFRQ
+289 LEAKELFGQ

-339 AIQERVKRLDNHN
+339 AIQERVKRLDDHN

-372 DTADLFGITSS
+372 DTADLFEITSS
-383 EDEIKRCQQLS
+383 EDEIKRCQQYTNNRLSENGAKCQQPS
-394 NEMQLEDKTKYQRF
+394 NEMQLE
-408 SNERSPLEGEINHQQ
+408 
-423 HPNERQLESK
+423 SK
-433 TNHHQPLNERQLEAT
+433 T
-448 AKHRQPSK
+448 
-456 EVQLEDEVKHQRFSN
+456 KHQRFSN

-490 EATAKHLQ
+490 EATAKHQQ

-522 YLKVYKRKGE
+522 HLKVYKRKGE

>member
-1 MTNPTPSNQPLPT
+1 MTNSTPSNQPLPA
-14 PSIEALYS
+14 PSIEVLYS

-41 ESHPAIAQLRQKFC
+41 GSHPAIAQLRQKFC

-64 GFTQCEQISLEME
+64 GFTQYEQISLEME

-93 AVSTDSFFFEA
+93 AVSTDSFFFKA
-104 FWSYLQKEYNKCKDN
+104 FYFYLQKEYNKCKDN

-160 VNSMQCEEGIPAFC
+160 VNSMQCEEGIPEFC

-289 LEAKELFRQ
+289 LEAKELFGQ

-339 AIQERVKRLDNHN
+339 AIQERVKRLDDHN

-372 DTADLFGITSS
+372 DTADLFEITSS
-383 EDEIKRCQQLS
+383 EDEIKRCQQYTNNRLSENGAKCQQPS
-394 NEMQLEDKTKYQRF
+394 NEMQLE
-408 SNERSPLEGEINHQQ
+408 
-423 HPNERQLESK
+423 SK
-433 TNHHQPLNERQLEAT
+433 T
-448 AKHRQPSK
+448 
-456 EVQLEDEVKHQRFSN
+456 KHQRFSN

>member
-22 QEFPDT
+22 HEFPDT

-41 ESHPAIAQLRQKFC
+41 GSHPAIAQLRQKFC
-55 YQAAFVLTD
+55 YQVAFVLTD

-119 IHKLCHVQ
+119 IYKLCHVQ

-160 VNSMQCEEGIPAFC
+160 VNSMQCEEGIPEFC

-194 AFMRKFPDY
+194 AFMRKFPKY

-213 YYNMSMWNNA
+213 YYNMAMWDNA

-228 RVQQEYYFFLE
+228 RVQQEYYFFHE

-276 NNLAYSLYKQKKY
+276 NNLGYSLYKQKKY
-289 LEAKELFRQ
+289 LEAKELFGQ

-339 AIQERVKRLDNHN
+339 AIQERVKRLDDHN

-372 DTADLFGITSS
+372 DTADLFEITSS
-383 EDEIKRCQQLS
+383 EDEIKRCQQYTNNRLS
-394 NEMQLEDKTKYQRF
+394 EN
-408 SNERSPLEGEINHQQ
+408 G
-423 HPNERQLESK
+423 
-433 TNHHQPLNERQLEAT
+433 
-448 AKHRQPSK
+448 AKCQQPSK

-522 YLKVYKRKGE
+522 HLKVYKRKGE

>member
-1 MTNPTPSNQPLPT
+1 MTSSTPSNQPLPT
-14 PSIEALYS
+14 HSIEALYS

-41 ESHPAIAQLRQKFC
+41 RSHPAIAQLRQKFC
-55 YQAAFVLTD
+55 YQLAFVLTD
-64 GFTQCEQISLEME
+64 GFTQCEQISLEMD

-93 AVSTDSFFFEA
+93 EVQTDSFFFEA
-104 FWSYLQKEYNKCKDN
+104 FWSYLQKEYNKCKGN

-141 LLVPFQNASDEIWN
+141 LLVPFQNAPDEIWN

-160 VNSMQCEEGIPAFC
+160 VNSMHCEEGIPEFC
-174 KVLSLYYRS
+174 EVLSLYYRS

-194 AFMRKFPDY
+194 AFMRKFPNY
-203 RAPNELLGYT
+203 RSPNELLGYT
-213 YYNMSMWNNA
+213 YYNMAMWNNA

-298 CLDANKDLPY
+298 CLDAKKDLPY

-339 AIQERVKRLDNHN
+339 AIQERVKRLDDHN

-365 TIIESDS
+365 TIIEPDS

-423 HPNERQLESK
+423 PSNERQLEGEI
-433 TNHHQPLNERQLEAT
+433 NHHQPLNERRLEAT
-448 AKHRQPSK
+448 AKHR
-456 EVQLEDEVKHQRFSN
+456 
-471 ERSLEGEIKH
+471 
-481 SQPLNERQL
+481 
-490 EATAKHLQ
+490 Q

-511 RIESGMQVFGK
+511 RIESGMPVFGK
-522 YLKVYKRKGE
+522 HLKVYKRKGE

>member
-1 MTNPTPSNQPLPT
+1 MTNSTPSNQPLPT
-14 PSIEALYS
+14 PFIEVLYS

-28 MSFDAISAKLDSM
+28 MSFGAISAKLDSM
-41 ESHPAIAQLRQKFC
+41 GSHPAIAQLRQKFC
-55 YQAAFVLTD
+55 YQVAFVLTD
-64 GFTQCEQISLEME
+64 GFTQYEQISLEME

-127 WKQDILKEDQVLDY
+127 WRQDILKEDQVLDY

-160 VNSMQCEEGIPAFC
+160 VNSMHCEEGIPEFC
-174 KVLSLYYRS
+174 KALSLYYRS

-194 AFMRKFPDY
+194 AFMRKFPKY

-213 YYNMSMWNNA
+213 YYNMAMWDNA

-228 RVQQEYYFFLE
+228 RVQQEYYFFHE

-276 NNLAYSLYKQKKY
+276 NNLGYSLYKQKKY
-289 LEAKELFRQ
+289 LEAKELFGQ

-339 AIQERVKRLDNHN
+339 AIQERVKRLDDHN

-372 DTADLFGITSS
+372 DTADLFEITSS
-383 EDEIKRCQQLS
+383 EDEIKRCQQYTNNRLSENGAKCQQPS
-394 NEMQLEDKTKYQRF
+394 NEMQLE
-408 SNERSPLEGEINHQQ
+408 
-423 HPNERQLESK
+423 SK
-433 TNHHQPLNERQLEAT
+433 T
-448 AKHRQPSK
+448 
-456 EVQLEDEVKHQRFSN
+456 KHQRFSN

-490 EATAKHLQ
+490 EATAKHRQ

>member
-1 MTNPTPSNQPLPT
+1 MTNSTPSNQPLPT

-41 ESHPAIAQLRQKFC
+41 GSHPAIAQLRQKFC
-55 YQAAFVLTD
+55 YQVAFVLTD

-194 AFMRKFPDY
+194 AFMRKFPNY

-213 YYNMSMWNNA
+213 YYNMAMWNNA

-228 RVQQEYYFFLE
+228 RVQQEYYFFHE

-276 NNLAYSLYKQKKY
+276 NNLGYSLYKQKKY
-289 LEAKELFRQ
+289 LEAKELFGQ

-339 AIQERVKRLDNHN
+339 AIQERVKRLDDHN

-372 DTADLFGITSS
+372 DTADLFEITSS
-383 EDEIKRCQQLS
+383 EDEIKRCQQYTNNRLSENGAKCQQPS
-394 NEMQLEDKTKYQRF
+394 NEMQLE
-408 SNERSPLEGEINHQQ
+408 
-423 HPNERQLESK
+423 SK
-433 TNHHQPLNERQLEAT
+433 T
-448 AKHRQPSK
+448 
-456 EVQLEDEVKHQRFSN
+456 KHQRFSN

-490 EATAKHLQ
+490 EATAKPLQ

-598 HPAQELLSKVH
+598 HPTQELLSKVH

>member
-41 ESHPAIAQLRQKFC
+41 GSHLRSLQLRQKFC
-55 YQAAFVLTD
+55 YQVAFVLTD

-119 IHKLCHVQ
+119 IYKLCHVQ

-160 VNSMQCEEGIPAFC
+160 VNSMQCEEGIPEFC

-194 AFMRKFPDY
+194 AFMRKFPKY

-213 YYNMSMWNNA
+213 YYNMAMWDNA

-228 RVQQEYYFFLE
+228 RVQQEYYFFHE

-276 NNLAYSLYKQKKY
+276 NNLGYSLYKQKKY
-289 LEAKELFRQ
+289 LEAKELFGQ

-339 AIQERVKRLDNHN
+339 AIQERVKRLDDHN

-372 DTADLFGITSS
+372 DTADLFEITSS
-383 EDEIKRCQQLS
+383 EDEIKRCQQYTNNRLS
-394 NEMQLEDKTKYQRF
+394 EN
-408 SNERSPLEGEINHQQ
+408 G
-423 HPNERQLESK
+423 
-433 TNHHQPLNERQLEAT
+433 
-448 AKHRQPSK
+448 AKCQQPSK

-490 EATAKHLQ
+490 EATAKHL
-498 FSKEKL
+498 
-504 LEEELTA
+504 A
-511 RIESGMQVFGK
+511 VF
-522 YLKVYKRKGE
+522 KRKTV
-532 YGRQYNI
+532 R
-539 PVGRLDLL
+539 RR
-547 CEDANGNLYV
+547 A
-557 VELKKDSGYD
+557 DS
-567 DVYEQITQYLA
+567 
-578 WFEQSEKFKGKK
+578 
-590 VYGIICLN
+590 
-598 HPAQELLSKVH
+598 
-609 ADKRIRIFEYQ
+609 
-620 ISYTEL
+620 

>member
-1 MTNPTPSNQPLPT
+1 MTNSTPSNQPLPA
-14 PSIEALYS
+14 PSIEALYT

-55 YQAAFVLTD
+55 YQVAFVLTD
-64 GFTQCEQISLEME
+64 GFTQYEQISLEME

-160 VNSMQCEEGIPAFC
+160 VNSMHCEEGIPEFC
-174 KVLSLYYRS
+174 KALSLYYRS

-289 LEAKELFRQ
+289 LEAKELFGQ

-339 AIQERVKRLDNHN
+339 AIQERVKRLDDHN

-372 DTADLFGITSS
+372 DTADLFEITSS
-383 EDEIKRCQQLS
+383 EDEIKRCQQYTNNRLSENGAKCQQPS
-394 NEMQLEDKTKYQRF
+394 NEMQLE
-408 SNERSPLEGEINHQQ
+408 
-423 HPNERQLESK
+423 SK
-433 TNHHQPLNERQLEAT
+433 T
-448 AKHRQPSK
+448 
-456 EVQLEDEVKHQRFSN
+456 KHQRFSN

-522 YLKVYKRKGE
+522 HLKVYKRKGE

>member
-1 MTNPTPSNQPLPT
+1 MTNSTPSNQPLPT
-14 PSIEALYS
+14 PFIEVLYS

-41 ESHPAIAQLRQKFC
+41 GSHPAIAQLRQKFC
-55 YQAAFVLTD
+55 YQVAFVLTD
-64 GFTQCEQISLEME
+64 GFTQYEQISLEME
-77 EGSLLKLFYEN
+77 EGSLLKSFYEN

-160 VNSMQCEEGIPAFC
+160 VNSMHCEEGIPEFC
-174 KVLSLYYRS
+174 KALSLYYRS

-228 RVQQEYYFFLE
+228 RVQQEYYFFHE

-276 NNLAYSLYKQKKY
+276 NNLGYSLYKQKKY
-289 LEAKELFRQ
+289 LEAKELFGQ

-339 AIQERVKRLDNHN
+339 AIQERVKRLDDHN

-372 DTADLFGITSS
+372 DTADLFEITSS
-383 EDEIKRCQQLS
+383 EDEIKRCQQYTNNRLSENGAKCQQPS
-394 NEMQLEDKTKYQRF
+394 NEMQLE
-408 SNERSPLEGEINHQQ
+408 
-423 HPNERQLESK
+423 SK
-433 TNHHQPLNERQLEAT
+433 T
-448 AKHRQPSK
+448 
-456 EVQLEDEVKHQRFSN
+456 KHQRFSN

-522 YLKVYKRKGE
+522 HLKVYKRKGE

-598 HPAQELLSKVH
+598 HPTQELLSKVH